1 MPGMCLCVFMFLN
14 SLLSEFLLN
23 CFLIFSRSHSVF
35 SVTIHIKE
43 NSVSGEELLKIGKLN
58 LVSKIPLHVL
68 QENYVPYVLHYTV
81 YIITWRSARVLYTY
95 EESLQQVKLF
105 NNFFG
110 GGGEGRGKG
119 PAQSKRKWAKQ
130 STWSISSDLV
140 MTTSSVNNPY
150 LWQVDLAGSENVGR
164 SGAVD
169 KRLREAGIK
178 WKLLPCEWYTEYVV
192 V

>member
-1 MPGMCLCVFMFLN
+1 MFLFLN

-81 YIITWRSARVLYTY
+81 YIIMWRSAHVLYTY

-105 NNFFG
+105 NFFFG
-110 GGGEGRGKG
+110 GGGRRREGEGDLHRPKESEQNKAHDQFPVILSWLHPQSVTHICDRWIWQEVKMLEDQELWTKG
-119 PAQSKRKWAKQ
+119 LEKQ
-130 STWSISSDLV
+130 V
-140 MTTSSVNNPY
+140 
-150 LWQVDLAGSENVGR
+150 
-164 SGAVD
+164 
-169 KRLREAGIK
+169 
-178 WKLLPCEWYTEYVV
+178 
-192 V
+192 

>member
-1 MPGMCLCVFMFLN
+1 MFLFLN

-81 YIITWRSARVLYTY
+81 YIITWRSAHVLYTY

-105 NNFFG
+105 NFFFFG
-110 GGGEGRGKG
+110 GGGGGGGKG
-119 PAQSKRKWAKQ
+119 KGTYTVQKKVSKTKHMINFQ
-130 STWSISSDLV
+130 WSCHDYILS
-140 MTTSSVNNPY
+140 
-150 LWQVDLAGSENVGR
+150 Q
-164 SGAVD
+164 
-169 KRLREAGIK
+169 
-178 WKLLPCEWYTEYVV
+178 
-192 V
+192 